1 MSKKPSRTAYN
12 ELVFNRND
20 QPYDRVDKWATD
32 MSTDIDDIEMYTCIF
47 NSYLCSKSVEVRSF
61 LYRFYLRDLY
71 PRKRLHTMKIVD
83 SPLCLK
89 CNQSEESVMHMF
101 WQCVEIRGLW
111 TDVRNWIK
119 NILKIQLPME
129 PSIMLLYYEIDI
141 PVEYYPVIVLILT
154 LVKKL
159 IYDNKDNCRMVNFI
173 QVKRYIGQIEFTERH
188 IAMEKKTTSE
198 TCKQMA

>member
-1 MSKKPSRTAYN
+1 
-12 ELVFNRND
+12 
-20 QPYDRVDKWATD
+20 
-32 MSTDIDDIEMYTCIF
+32 
-47 NSYLCSKSVEVRSF
+47 
-61 LYRFYLRDLY
+61 
-71 PRKRLHTMKIVD
+71 MKIVD

-119 NILKIQLPME
+119 NILKIHLPME

-159 IYDNKDNCRMVNFI
+159 IYDNKDNCKMVNFI

-188 IAMEKKTTSE
+188 IATEKKTTSE
-198 TCKQMA
+198 TCK